1 MGDLKDTIDLIDSI
15 IDGNPISR
23 NKLNN
28 AKYTSIAKMA
38 SEGTLQ
44 FPVLVSSSLDIE
56 TAQNISKAL
65 ERNYTTFVQTALSL
79 FPSMNVN
86 TPGGV
91 NAKNFIKQFHQND
104 MVDTF
109 DLVANLVEGK
119 YDTIL
124 NGGQFVLESAMYNAS
139 TRNLVAKNKEQLID
153 LIESV
158 RTDILNNKYI
168 PKTEITYNFKD
179 KELNKKYNSLLEVK
193 QYNQRQMNR
202 HRVRQDTANYEYRKA
217 QDKLTNE
224 FNHEKFDYQKS
235 HDEKIDKMNSDK
247 FNYQRVHDYQ
257 KDMHQLERERI
268 EDDRYNE
275 KTRYQRNRDEYT
287 DRINQ
292 NSGDYLK
299 NVLVDNDVKKANE
312 LIATTLHIRV
322 KLFND
327 AGTSEGSVDFIIG
340 VKCIM
345 HPVKSEEMISNL
357 VGACTN
363 NDKVFNFLRWT
374 TGEISFF
381 KDFLFNIKEIKEDV
395 ANRRNGSSG
404 WWLALKKRRLLGKSK
419 RTILSNN
426 QLLPNATIVINAEEA
441 AYIKT
446 QYGYDLHNPLFINK
460 IMDQYY
466 LLGFVIVDVSA
477 QVAEFIFENDKKN
490 YQTVTFSALE
500 KSGSN
505 DERKFKEMLKAV
517 NRF

>member
-1 MGDLKDTIDLIDSI
+1 MGDLKDTIDI
-15 IDGNPISR
+15 ISAILDGKKISR

-28 AKYTSIAKMA
+28 TRYSSISKMA

-65 ERNYTTFVQTALSL
+65 ERNYSTFVQTALSL

-91 NAKNFIKQFHQND
+91 NAANFIKQFHQNNEI
-104 MVDTF
+104 DTF
-109 DLVANLVEGK
+109 DLVANIVSEG
-119 YDTIL
+119 YDTI
-124 NGGQFVLESAMYNAS
+124 FSDDTMVFESATYTGS
-139 TRNLVAKNKEQLID
+139 TKTIQAKNKEQLID
-153 LIESV
+153 LIESL
-158 RTDILNNKYI
+158 RMDILNNKYI
-168 PKTEITYNFKD
+168 PKSEITYNFNNP
-179 KELNKKYNSLLEVK
+179 ELNKKFNSLTEANNPTMDSHK
-193 QYNQRQMNR
+193 
-202 HRVRQDTANYEYRKA
+202 VRQDAADY
-217 QDKLTNE
+217 KL
-224 FNHEKFDYQKS
+224 
-235 HDEKIDKMNSDK
+235 NSDK
-247 FNYQRVHDYQ
+247 FEYQ
-257 KDMHQLERERI
+257 KMK
-268 EDDRYNE
+268 DDYTIR
-275 KTRYQRNRDEYT
+275 RDW
-287 DRINQ
+287 

-299 NVLVDNDVKKANE
+299 NVLNDNDVKKSNE

-327 AGTSEGSVDFIIG
+327 SGTSEGSVDFVIG

-345 HPVKSEEMISNL
+345 HKVASGEMITNL

-381 KDFLFNIKEIKEDV
+381 KDFLFNVQEIKTDV
-395 ANRRNGSSG
+395 ANQKNGSSN

-419 RTILSNN
+419 RAILSNN

-446 QYGYDLHNPLFINK
+446 QYGYDLRNPLFINK

-466 LLGFVIVDVSA
+466 LLGFVIVDNSA
-477 QVAEFIFENDKKN
+477 QVVDFIFENDRKN
-490 YQTVTFSALE
+490 FQTVTFSALE
-500 KSGSN
+500 KAGSN